1 MCLERVS
8 EKKVAEKNIFCWKKL
23 TIGGKSLVHDYQYVP
38 GVVQPQVHIHV
49 KERWDS
55 REIDPGYHSWVDQE
69 RTDRYGEKHTEKV
82 NHLFVIP
89 KGTVYYEGLENGFR
103 LGYASETIVYVGHT
117 WNPLTWLRKLK
128 YENK

>member
-1 MCLERVS
+1 MCLERAS
-8 EKKVAEKNIFCWKKL
+8 EKKVAEENIFCWKKL
-23 TIGGKSLVHDYQYVP
+23 DFRGRSIVQEYQYQP
-38 GVVQPQVHIHV
+38 GVVQPQVNINV
-49 KERWDS
+49 KHSS
-55 REIDPGYHSWVDQE
+55 REIEQGYHSWVDQE

-89 KGTVYYEGLENGFR
+89 KGTAYYEGLENGYR
-103 LGYASETIVYVGHT
+103 LGYTSETIVYLGHV